1 MAKFEI
7 EWSLEAKEDLIDI
20 LEFYFERN
28 QSRSYSLK
36 LNNEIQASIE
46 LLRIYPL
53 LGLRTE
59 YNTVRC
65 LIKGNYQIL
74 YEIFEN
80 RILIVMIWD
89 TRQNPERKDLLSRID
104 R

>member
-28 QSRSYSLK
+28 QSNSYSFK
-36 LNNEIQASIE
+36 LHNEIQESIE
-46 LLRIYPL
+46 LLRMYPL
-53 LGLRTE
+53 LGLRTD
-59 YNTVRC
+59 YDNVRY
-65 LIKGNYQIL
+65 LIKRNYQIL
-74 YEIFEN
+74 YEIFKN

-89 TRQNPERKDLLSRID
+89 ARQNPKSRNLRPRI